1 MIIVYITKQIKGVP
15 ARYRIEMNM
24 NYIRSYILIGYE
36 VGTLFFLEKRVIRKN
51 SKEESKAEKVN

>member
-24 NYIRSYILIGYE
+24 NYMSSYILIGYE
-36 VGTLFFLEKRVIRKN
+36 VGTLFFLEK
-51 SKEESKAEKVN
+51 